1 MLLLVLVPPL
11 VMSFGVSLA
20 AGDAIVIVEA
30 LDERLE
36 GTEVNRYSLNNRRS
50 SSLGGGEAI
59 AMVGFLLCDCKFLI
73 CFIAMSQRK
82 ISLM

>member
-1 MLLLVLVPPL
+1 MV
-11 VMSFGVSLA
+11 SFGVSLA

-36 GTEVNRYSLNNRRS
+36 GTEVNRYSLNKRRS

-59 AMVGFLLCDCKFLI
+59 AIAGFLRCDCRFLI
-73 CFIAMSQRK
+73 CFI
-82 ISLM
+82 